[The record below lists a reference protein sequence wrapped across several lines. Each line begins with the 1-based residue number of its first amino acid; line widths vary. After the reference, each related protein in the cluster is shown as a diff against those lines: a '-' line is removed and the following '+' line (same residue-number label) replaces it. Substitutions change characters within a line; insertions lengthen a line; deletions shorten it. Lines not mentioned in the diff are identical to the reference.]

1 MSGIAQRAM
10 DEFIVSKHKTA
21 VASSAYAV
29 VTCRVDHQ
37 ASFLLLSI
45 QRISSFRSFS
55 IQNLLELCDCNAS
68 KKKKKKNKFTSFGQP
83 TRLITCANNGNT

>member
-1 MSGIAQRAM
+1 MSGMAQRAM
-10 DEFIVSKHKTA
+10 DEFIVSKHKTP
-21 VASSAYAV
+21 VALSAYAV

-68 KKKKKKNKFTSFGQP
+68 NDALLTWHYDTNYCEFS
-83 TRLITCANNGNT
+83 